1 MIKLLLSINNSLW
14 GINCT
19 IRGRKPEPFG
29 REPTDQSAPLPGKTK
44 LRNRRRSCMWAVQ
57 GPVATLWAS
66 WPPGPAPA
74 PGAAPLP
81 EWAAAAEMHPR
92 GAGALLP
99 RTEQVAAGAWER
111 QGRDTPWWGPAAG
124 AQPQILTAPQPA
136 PTITGHTGGEVR
148 LVLLAALLHLAG

>member
-66 WPPGPAPA
+66 WPPGLRAPR
-74 PGAAPLP
+74 L
-81 EWAAAAEMHPR
+81 
-92 GAGALLP
+92 
-99 RTEQVAAGAWER
+99 
-111 QGRDTPWWGPAAG
+111 
-124 AQPQILTAPQPA
+124 
-136 PTITGHTGGEVR
+136 R
-148 LVLLAALLHLAG
+148 LVLLRCQSGRPPLKCTRGEQGRCYQGQSRWQRGRGKGKVGIPLSGAPLLGHNPKS